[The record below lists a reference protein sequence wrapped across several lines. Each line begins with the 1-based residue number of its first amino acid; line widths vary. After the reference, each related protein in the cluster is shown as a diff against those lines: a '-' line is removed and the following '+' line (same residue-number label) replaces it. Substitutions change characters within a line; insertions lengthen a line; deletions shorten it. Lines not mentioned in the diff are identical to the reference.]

1 MREARRKEKKKRKS
15 RRYMINYLL
24 TQWEGWT
31 RNVLNTLDYNAW
43 TSLCSVYTLWPQTKF
58 PVQPS
63 HSVNKWILL
72 FVKNWCCQLS
82 DCKRIKKNS
91 ELSYVNPTLA
101 PQIWASWIAITPLA
115 WNKEIH
121 IMTIILWAW

>member
-1 MREARRKEKKKRKS
+1 MWEARRKEKKKKEQEI
-15 RRYMINYLL
+15 YDKLL
-24 TQWEGWT
+24 IDWVGE
-31 RNVLNTLDYNAW
+31 LDQKMFW
-43 TSLCSVYTLWPQTKF
+43 TSLIIMRGHHCAQFILYDLKLKF

-72 FVKNWCCQLS
+72 FVKNWRCWLS

-101 PQIWASWIAITPLA
+101 PQIWASWIAITPWA